1 MKKSQLKSKKATA
14 AHPARRRDPR
24 PTNGSLTISD
34 HRRLAVVLKEV
45 LQAHAC
51 GLLRTEDVG
60 SGLHHMIAATD
71 KRNLAEFR
79 RWLERG
85 TGAFSALADI

>member
-1 MKKSQLKSKKATA
+1 MKSTHTKSKKAVA
-14 AHPARRRDPR
+14 KHPARRKDPR
-24 PTNGSLTISD
+24 PINGSLTISD

-51 GLLRTEDVG
+51 GLLSTEDVG
-60 SGLHHMIAATD
+60 CGLHHMFAATD
-71 KRNLAEFR
+71 RRSMAELR

-85 TGAFSALADI
+85 TGAFTALSVI